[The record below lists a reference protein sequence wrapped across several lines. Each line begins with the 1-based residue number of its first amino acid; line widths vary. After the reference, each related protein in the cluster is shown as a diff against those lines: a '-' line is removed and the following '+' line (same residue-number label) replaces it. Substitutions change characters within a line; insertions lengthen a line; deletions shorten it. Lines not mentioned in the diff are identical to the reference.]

1 MTRARS
7 RYDELHDRF
16 DPIKTKKA
24 GTRYERLTAMVLKAL
39 NDRDVVIHDARLLGD
54 SDVKH
59 QIDVRIQ
66 QDGIDRQ
73 IIVECKDFDLAGDKV
88 GLDIVRSFRSVVEDT
103 EADEAIIVTCNDFTE
118 DARKYAKAKGIKLAI
133 LRTFEPSDMEGRI
146 QKIVHTITIRGAVAV
161 DVEQLAFSDAGAQ
174 AGFARELAANGIGEV
189 FRSDDPV
196 FLVKGGE
203 RIQFNHFLTQAA
215 NADADAKGH
224 LAGEWKMQ
232 LPADGWQLSVGT
244 GLGIDFA
251 GIVLRYTLVDES
263 EVSEI
268 VSDRIAEL
276 ILTDLGTADMI
287 VFADQLER
295 HQIGSDGEVL

>member
-16 DPIKTKKA
+16 DPIKTRKA

-66 QDGIDRQ
+66 QDGVDRH
-73 IIVECKDFDLAGDKV
+73 IIVECKDFDIAGDKV

-103 EADEAIIVTCNDFTE
+103 DADEAIIVTCNDFTE
-118 DARKYAKAKGIKLAI
+118 DARKYAKAKGIKLAV
-133 LRTFEPSDMEGRI
+133 LRTFEAADMAGRI
-146 QKIVHTITIRGAVAV
+146 QKIVHTITIRGAVSV
-161 DVEQLAFSDAGAQ
+161 DVEMLAFSDAGAQ
-174 AGFARELAANGIGEV
+174 ASFARELTANGLGEV
-189 FRSDDPV
+189 FGCDDPV
-196 FLVKGGE
+196 FLVKGSE
-203 RIQFNHFLTQAA
+203 RVQFNRFLTQAA

-224 LAGEWKMQ
+224 PAGEWKMP
-232 LPADGWQLSVGT
+232 LPADGWQLSVGN
-244 GLGIDFA
+244 GPGIDFA
-251 GIVLRYTLVDES
+251 GIVLGYTLVDES

-268 VSDRIAEL
+268 VSDRLAEL
-276 ILTDLGTADMI
+276 ILTDLGTADLI
-287 VFADQLER
+287 IFADQLER
-295 HQIGSDGEVL
+295 HQIGPDGKVL